1 LRDIGHR
8 IKAQVVNY
16 QNKVIGFLVEDE
28 TSIAPLFLPT
38 YPSPVIDNISTKWM
52 DDPTIWQ
59 SHDTTLRFL
68 QKIYKKSG
76 KKILCDV
83 LFRVVED
90 EKVVGFLTITNQ
102 FIQIMPFID
111 NTDFNDK
118 IKTMEESNYIMA
130 DRSLTVPI
138 QENKEPLRP
147 LNEKEKMMRNI
158 RLETQFYTG
167 FRNTIRILLNL
178 YKIRNTKENIRE
190 LIFLENMSYRKKRK
204 NIEKHLRELCENEKV
219 FSFQIYDDEIL
230 SNIQEIFTCQ
240 TDCDKKAYCLTATS
254 NNGSCQMILPE
265 KNLVNGEKNE
275 QIYFSRI
282 SDEILR
288 FKRIQ
293 LFMMKADTYLYLS
306 SSEYKIYSNEFVI
319 AKSAL
324 TDEYFEDLETFPLEK
339 YVRHTTYETA
349 NPSVKPPNPTQ
360 SWIDAYKT
368 EK

>member
-1 LRDIGHR
+1 
-8 IKAQVVNY
+8 
-16 QNKVIGFLVEDE
+16 
-28 TSIAPLFLPT
+28 
-38 YPSPVIDNISTKWM
+38 
-52 DDPTIWQ
+52 
-59 SHDTTLRFL
+59 L
-68 QKIYKKSG
+68 QKIYKNSG
-76 KKILCDV
+76 NKILCDV

-90 EKVVGFLTITNQ
+90 EKVVGFLTMTNQ

-111 NTDFNDK
+111 NEDFNDT
-118 IKTMEESNYIMA
+118 IKTISESNYIIA
-130 DRSLTVPI
+130 DRSLMVAPI
-138 QENKEPLRP
+138 EEQTQNIRP

-158 RLETQFYTG
+158 RLETQFYSG

-178 YKIRNTKENIRE
+178 YKMRNTKENIRE
-190 LIFLENMSYRKKRK
+190 IIFLENMSYRKKRK
-204 NIEKHLRELCENEKV
+204 NIEKQLRQLCANENV
-219 FSFQIYDDEIL
+219 FSFQIYDDDIL
-230 SNIQEIFTCQ
+230 SNIQDIFTCQ

-254 NNGSCQMILPE
+254 KDGTCQMILPE
-265 KNLVNGEKNE
+265 QNLVNGESNE

-324 TDEYFEDLETFPLEK
+324 TDKYFEDLELYPLEK
-339 YVRHTTYETA
+339 YVKNTTYETA

-360 SWIDAYKT
+360 SWIEAYNR